1 MCVRA
6 SLRALHAV
14 ALAAAVALSPAA
26 TAAAEVPA
34 GDTPLLVGIWE
45 FVKRIAGAEE
55 GGPGVDPLGLADEGD
70 EQVGDHPRRA
80 ACAAVGDRQTST
92 EVGEDVCK

>member
-34 GDTPLLVGIWE
+34 GDTPLLVRIWE
-45 FVKRIAGAEE
+45 FVKRVAGAEE
-55 GGPGVDPLGLADEGD
+55 GGPDIDPLGLSAGHDGEAGEGA
-70 EQVGDHPRRA
+70 RRA
-80 ACAAVGDRQTST
+80 ECVRAGNRQTTT